1 MNAMAPE
8 AGRRL
13 PRMRACR
20 AIASS
25 AVIVALVVISIAV
38 VQVVTRLPAANLD
51 YTVAIGDGVH
61 PVTSN
66 EQVAAIARHYLDSQ
80 TPESSPQGI
89 HVPPQIL
96 TMTATF
102 ARSARDLEAG
112 VPEAQVAAAPDRVVW
127 VVKAFGDFLNLH
139 DLPWSS
145 REAPPYP
152 GGRLVIDDATGT
164 ILGVYPHA
172 PGE

>member
-80 TPESSPQGI
+80 TPE
-89 HVPPQIL
+89 L
-96 TMTATF
+96 
-102 ARSARDLEAG
+102 R
-112 VPEAQVAAAPDRVVW
+112 
-127 VVKAFGDFLNLH
+127 LH
-139 DLPWSS
+139 RASTCHRRSS
-145 REAPPYP
+145 R
-152 GGRLVIDDATGT
+152 
-164 ILGVYPHA
+164 
-172 PGE
+172 